1 MATQTRSKRSEMVT
15 LVSPGRRR
23 LEDSSEDCGE
33 RVQLDS
39 VQSALYDCEQ
49 ESSFLTQTGGLREY
63 SLSDVEAVAA
73 QIAEKVPAGEYEI
86 SLGKLMTGDDYFKF
100 VYVATEDPL
109 LTSINNI
116 CRELVTNNSV
126 YDEAPFIPHMSLA
139 YSPNPGL
146 ADAVAARC
154 RELVPGLRAR
164 VGSVV
169 VAECDMDKS
178 VRHWRVVSCWS
189 FSG

>member
-1 MATQTRSKRSEMVT
+1 MVT